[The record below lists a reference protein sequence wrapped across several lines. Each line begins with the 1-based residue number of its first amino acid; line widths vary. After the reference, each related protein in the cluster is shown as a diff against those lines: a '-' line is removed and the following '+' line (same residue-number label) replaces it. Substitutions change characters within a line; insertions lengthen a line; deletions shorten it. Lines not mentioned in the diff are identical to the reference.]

1 MNGIWGNKLGLSL
14 FGESHGTAIGI
25 TIHGL
30 PSGVVL
36 DLDEIDRQMARRRP
50 GQGKLTTSRGET
62 DQVEIV
68 SGFFEGKT
76 TGTPLTGIIRNR
88 DTRSEDYEDVRNR
101 LRPGHGD
108 YPGKIRYSGH
118 EDFRGGGHFSGRLTA
133 PLVFAG
139 AVAAQ
144 WLAGR
149 GVRIGAH
156 IQEMGG
162 VQGGSFLQEPAN
174 DAVLDRLRQMTWPVL
189 DKESWSRMEE
199 AVLQARQDMDS
210 VGGIVEC
217 AVLHLPPGL
226 GDPFFHSVESRLSQ
240 LLYSIPAIKALAFG
254 SGFEL
259 ARMRGSEANDPYRM
273 QDGAVVTT
281 SNHNGGITGGI
292 TNGMPVIFR
301 VAVKPTPSIGKPQ
314 DTIDYATM
322 KDTQLEIRGRHD
334 PCIVPRVVPV
344 VESCAALAMMDLM
357 L

>member
-1 MNGIWGNKLGLSL
+1 MNGIWGNKLELSL

-36 DLDEIDRQMARRRP
+36 DLEAIDHQMARRRP

-88 DTRSEDYEDVRNR
+88 DTRSEDYDDVRNR

-108 YPGKIRYSGH
+108 YPGKIRYGGH

-139 AVAAQ
+139 ALARQ
-144 WLAGR
+144 WLAGH

-162 VQGGSFLQEPAN
+162 VPGGTFLKEPAN
-174 DAVLDRLRQMTWPVL
+174 DAVLDRLSQMTWPVL
-189 DKESWSRMEE
+189 DKECWPLMEE
-199 AVLQARQDMDS
+199 SVLNARQDLDS

-240 LLYSIPAIKALAFG
+240 LLYSIPAVKALAFG
-254 SGFEL
+254 SGFDL

-273 QDGAVVTT
+273 RDGAVVTT

-301 VAVKPTPSIGKPQ
+301 VAVKPTPSIGRPQ